1 MFSGDL
7 LTLRCLVVDD
17 NCDAGE
23 ALGALLTILGLDVR
37 VVLSGRAAIE
47 LANAFQPRLVVLDIN
62 MPGLDGFETAKRL
75 KQQSWSRI
83 ALFVAHTGMQRK
95 AASGDVFADFD
106 HVLTKGD
113 GSEALEAIVDK
124 LRAST

>member
-1 MFSGDL
+1 M
-7 LTLRCLVVDD
+7 VDD

-23 ALGALLTILGLDVR
+23 ALGALLTIFGLDVR

-47 LANAFQPRLVVLDIN
+47 LANAFQPHLVVLDIN
-62 MPGLDGFETAKRL
+62 MPGLDGLETAKRL

-83 ALFVAHTGMQRK
+83 ALFVAHTGMQRE
-95 AASGDVFADFD
+95 ATDGTMFADFH
-106 HVLTKGD
+106 HVLTKGAS
-113 GSEALEAIVDK
+113 SEALETIVHT